1 MKAPSI
7 DPAAGD
13 LAPTSTDGRS
23 QAPGAPGAAPAKRSR
38 ARLLFLVKLL
48 GTAAALAFTFS
59 RLSLSDLAGAVARMR
74 PSAVAIAIALTFANF
89 AVAGV
94 RWRILLAAYGAPRPP
109 AVAFLSRANLVGH
122 FYNTFVPGNV
132 TGDVLRGHVTRGAFD
147 GPLGSYMVVA
157 QERFFG
163 LAGLFTLGAVGLLL
177 RPLPGVVR
185 ADLLAALAFVT
196 ALLVA
201 LFPLV
206 GRGLGRRLPGRLGRF
221 AAGVPVPARP
231 GLLGVVLLLGVVTH
245 GIVAVTGH
253 VLVNAIAPQVALNES
268 IVLVPLAMIAVYV
281 PFSVAGLGVREAAFV
296 FLFGGVGVRAAD
308 ATAAS
313 LSFFAVY
320 AIAAAI
326 GGLVHLARPL
336 APEGRGDPP

>member
-1 MKAPSI
+1 MT
-7 DPAAGD
+7 PA
-13 LAPTSTDGRS
+13 
-23 QAPGAPGAAPAKRSR
+23 QRSR
-38 ARLLFLVKLL
+38 ARLHFLLKLL

-59 RLSLSDLAGAVARMR
+59 RISLADLAGAVVRLR
-74 PSAVAIAIALTFANF
+74 PGAVALAVALTFANL
-89 AVAGV
+89 VIAGF
-94 RWRILLAAYGAPRPP
+94 RWRILLAAYGAQGAPS
-109 AVAFLSRANLVGH
+109 VAFLARAQLVGH

-132 TGDVLRGHVTRGAFD
+132 TGDVLRAHATRGAFE

-163 LAGLFTLGAVGLLL
+163 LAGLFTLGALGLLL

-185 ADLLAALAFVT
+185 ADLLAALALAT
-196 ALLVA
+196 ATLVA

-206 GRGLGRRLPGRLGRF
+206 GRSLGRRLPGRLGRF
-221 AAGVPVPARP
+221 AANVPVPARP
-231 GLLGVVLLLGVVTH
+231 ALLGVVLLLAVVTH
-245 GIVAVTGH
+245 TVVALTGH
-253 VLVNAIAPQVALNES
+253 VLIDAIAPEVAVHES

-296 FLFGGVGVRAAD
+296 FLFAKVGVRAAD

-313 LSFFAVY
+313 LSFLAVY
-320 AIAAAI
+320 AIVAAA

-336 APEGRGDPP
+336 SYPGGAPART